1 MKGIYKTVMIK
12 IIGIITLLFTTI
24 FVILGTRENLLHNE
38 GYKFLKINIP
48 VLFGY
53 LYIISIL

>member
-1 MKGIYKTVMIK
+1 MKGIDKIVMIK

-24 FVILGTRENLLHNE
+24 FVILGTRENLLNNE
-38 GYKFLKINIP
+38 GYKFLKINSP
-48 VLFGY
+48 VLLGY